1 LGIAVARVS
10 EMMEGI
16 LSDTGVT
23 DYAAWLSDSR
33 ENNFRFKIYP
43 QYKANRPPQ
52 PHHLQDLKEY
62 AIMEWGFLISH
73 GQEADDSLGI
83 HQSKTDRNAT
93 IICSIDKDLLTIP
106 GLHWNF
112 VKKEKTV
119 VSPMGALANFYTQFL
134 IGDSADNIDGCD
146 GIGKAK
152 APKILAPCETEEEM
166 FEAVVKTYMA
176 KNPGKSPDEI
186 LTHIAQIG
194 RVLKIRTEENE
205 PLWSFPKSRL
215 MEEIGQ
221 LFIQPMEEEIG
232 QFTELITTG

>member
-1 LGIAVARVS
+1 
-10 EMMEGI
+10 
-16 LSDTGVT
+16 
-23 DYAAWLSDSR
+23 
-33 ENNFRFKIYP
+33 
-43 QYKANRPPQ
+43 
-52 PHHLQDLKEY
+52 LKEH
-62 AIMEWGFLISH
+62 IIVGWGAQIAH
-73 GQEADDSLGI
+73 GQEADDALGI
-83 HQSKTDRNAT
+83 HQSKTDRNET

-119 VSPMGALANFYTQFL
+119 VSPMGALANFYAQFL

-166 FEAVVKTYMA
+166 FEAVVNTYMA
-176 KNPGKSPDEI
+176 KYPDKSPDEI

-194 RVLKIRTEENE
+194 RVLKIRTEEDE
-205 PLWSFPKSRL
+205 KLWTFPKSRL